1 MRYVLFVC
9 TDPSGEDY
17 DPAGDNI
24 GEWVGQLDAAG
35 KRVFG
40 QRLEPA
46 KKALTVR
53 KRKGKLLVTNGPFAE
68 TKEWIAG
75 FDLLECDSMDEAV
88 EIAGRHPMARFG
100 RIEVRV
106 LWPMDTGIQDR
117 L

>member
-9 TDPSGEDY
+9 TDPSAEDY

-24 GEWVGQLDAAG
+24 EEWVGQLDAAG

-40 QRLEPA
+40 QRLEPVE
-46 KKALTVR
+46 KAVTVR
-53 KRKGKLLVTNGPFAE
+53 RREGKLLVTNGPFAE

-75 FDLLECDSMDEAV
+75 FDLLECDGMDEAV

-100 RIEVRV
+100 RIEVRA
-106 LWPMDTGIQDR
+106 LWSGSSR
-117 L
+117 A